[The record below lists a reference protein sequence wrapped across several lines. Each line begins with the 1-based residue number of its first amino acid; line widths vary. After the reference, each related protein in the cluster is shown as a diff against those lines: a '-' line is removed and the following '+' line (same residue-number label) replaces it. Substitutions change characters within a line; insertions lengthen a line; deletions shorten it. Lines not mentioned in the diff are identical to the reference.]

1 MFWGLRMR
9 RTRVLWEAYV
19 TRFEDALERYRRG
32 RLTAEEAGELL
43 GLSGRHFRRQ
53 CVRYA
58 EEGPE
63 GLRDRRLGRV
73 SSRRAPESEL
83 ERMRRLYR
91 EEYADFTVK
100 HFHEML
106 RARHG
111 YRLGYTVTR
120 LALQAAG
127 LVKAAPRRGKHR
139 KKRVRR
145 PLPGMLLF
153 QDGSQ
158 HRWIPALGH
167 DLDLIVTLD
176 DATGCIT
183 SALLVEEEGTQS
195 SFAGLIETIA
205 AHGLFG
211 ALYTDR
217 GSHYFHTPE
226 AGGKV
231 DKTRPTQVGRAL
243 AQLGIRHIP
252 SYSPEAR
259 GRMER
264 AFGTLQQRL
273 PPELRQ
279 AGVTTMAAA
288 NRYLREQ
295 FVPAYNARFG
305 KPPAEEGT
313 AFVPYAGPPL
323 RDVLCVQEDRQV
335 GRDNCISWAGRSL
348 QIPAQR
354 HRHHYVRAMVRVHQ
368 YPDATLAI
376 FDGPRCLA
384 RYAADGTAL
393 AEAEAADAAA

>member
-1 MFWGLRMR
+1 M
-9 RTRVLWEAYV
+9 
-19 TRFEDALERYRRG
+19 
-32 RLTAEEAGELL
+32 
-43 GLSGRHFRRQ
+43 
-53 CVRYA
+53 
-58 EEGPE
+58 
-63 GLRDRRLGRV
+63 
-73 SSRRAPESEL
+73 
-83 ERMRRLYR
+83 
-91 EEYADFTVK
+91 
-100 HFHEML
+100 
-106 RARHG
+106 
-111 YRLGYTVTR
+111 
-120 LALQAAG
+120 
-127 LVKAAPRRGKHR
+127 
-139 KKRVRR
+139 
-145 PLPGMLLF
+145 
-153 QDGSQ
+153 
-158 HRWIPALGH
+158 
-167 DLDLIVTLD
+167 TLD